1 MRKKPK
7 LSHSEQKFIDNAI
20 SNDDSSGDIKSK
32 HVLVDRDTSDDL
44 HRYVTNSQWPI
55 DNYSPNPSLDEGSNL
70 KRSITLNTS
79 EKEWNSI
86 ERHVKALDVPKAKWI
101 RYAIMKL
108 MEEEQL
114 HYLKQNKK

>member
-7 LSHSEQKFIDNAI
+7 LSLDEKNFIENAN
-20 SNDDSSGDIKSK
+20 SNDSSSVENSNA
-32 HVLVDRDTSDDL
+32 VLVDNDTSDDL
-44 HRYVTNSQWPI
+44 HKYVTNSQWPV
-55 DNYSPNPSLDEGSNL
+55 DNYTPNPSLDEGSNL
-70 KRSITLNTS
+70 KRTITLNTS

-86 ERHVKALDVPKAKWI
+86 ERHVKAIDVPKAKWI

-114 HYLKQNKK
+114 HYLKQSKK